1 MSSSSPQPEIGYQ
14 APTDTNSLNTRA
26 ADLRRKIVTQLET
39 WSPRRIPKL
48 SCQVPSEDL
57 LVDVNAALKTIP
69 TGTITKTNKL
79 IHSTAT
85 VIMEMLGYKVGPG
98 HNKQYPPKP
107 R

>member
-1 MSSSSPQPEIGYQ
+1 M
-14 APTDTNSLNTRA
+14 
-26 ADLRRKIVTQLET
+26 TQLET

-69 TGTITKTNKL
+69 TGTITDSNKL

-85 VIMEMLGYKVGPG
+85 VILEMLGYKMSSG
-98 HNKQYPPKP
+98 HNKHG
-107 R
+107 RAG